1 MLKAKFIFYKL
12 KFNKPSG
19 TSRGILYDKP
29 TWYIKIWHKNNK
41 DVYGIGE
48 CSPIPGLSLDSI
60 ENIDS
65 ILREVCD
72 NINNLE
78 VVNLLLFPCIQFG
91 IEMAL
96 LDLQNNGNRIL
107 FNNNFSNELSSLKIN
122 GLIWMSD
129 KNNMLRQIE
138 TKIND
143 GFTCL
148 KLKIGAIDFNDELF
162 LLETIRSKFPLNKL
176 EIRLDANGAFS
187 SEEALE
193 KIQELSIYD
202 IHSIEQPIKQ
212 GQLDKMKYLC
222 KASQIDI
229 ALDEELI
236 SVIDNKKRKQ
246 LLEYIKPKYIIL
258 KPSLLGGFAQS
269 KIWINIAEEL
279 NISWWFTSALESN
292 IGLNAISQF
301 AAEFS
306 NKLPSGLGTGNIY
319 FNNIPSFL
327 QLKADEIYI
336 NKKLRWDYSNLDN
349 FI

>member
-1 MLKAKFIFYKL
+1 
-12 KFNKPSG
+12 
-19 TSRGILYDKP
+19 
-29 TWYIKIWHKNNK
+29 
-41 DVYGIGE
+41 
-48 CSPIPGLSLDSI
+48 
-60 ENIDS
+60 
-65 ILREVCD
+65 
-72 NINNLE
+72 
-78 VVNLLLFPCIQFG
+78 
-91 IEMAL
+91 
-96 LDLQNNGNRIL
+96 
-107 FNNNFSNELSSLKIN
+107 
-122 GLIWMSD
+122 
-129 KNNMLRQIE
+129 
-138 TKIND
+138 
-143 GFTCL
+143 
-148 KLKIGAIDFNDELF
+148 
-162 LLETIRSKFPLNKL
+162 
-176 EIRLDANGAFS
+176 
-187 SEEALE
+187 
-193 KIQELSIYD
+193 
-202 IHSIEQPIKQ
+202 
-212 GQLDKMKYLC
+212 MKYLC